1 MTMKISRRAALVAA
15 SAASFTAPAL
25 ARAQTA
31 GAVTVSEDADSFT
44 LSNGLITAKVSKKN
58 GDITSMVF
66 KGTEVLYG
74 GADAG
79 HPFGYWSHDVVRA
92 QKIDTKITID
102 PRTNGGQRAEVS
114 VKGWSNG
121 KVKLGSGPGVGSDGD
136 VYADIDIRYH
146 LGRGETGV
154 HTYCIFDHP
163 ADYPGWTMSEA
174 RFAAKLQ
181 PWLDHVHVDKLRSG
195 PFPLLKGDK
204 YVYSGNQYD
213 NRAYGFTSPAKRVGA
228 FFLLTSHEYLSG
240 GPTKPELYAH
250 GEKPTVLAYWRSSHY
265 TGANVSAKQGEPW
278 TRVVGPLMIYANEG
292 ATHEAMVAD
301 AKAKLKAEEAQWP
314 YAWVKAPGY
323 ANKAERATV
332 TGQLVLSEPLAPAG
346 AGIKGRMFVGLSKA
360 PYLIDT
366 ATGSRVI
373 GWQNEGSW
381 YQFWVDTT
389 DRTGRFSIPNV
400 VPGTYT
406 LHAFADGVLGEYMRR
421 DVTVRPG
428 QRLDLGR
435 LTWTPVRRGR
445 QIWEIGTPNRTATE
459 FFYGDRFFL
468 TALAEEYPKLFP
480 NDVTFRIGQSDPA
493 KDWFFQHTPH
503 LEAGQ
508 ASGYRDF
515 FGYSGRGRA
524 TPYRIL
530 FTLPKAG
537 KGRATLRIATS
548 GTGSATTLGVTVNGK
563 PAGSLPLPGDG
574 VMTRHQIS
582 ARWYEFEVPF
592 DAALLQAGENSLVI
606 TVPEGSL
613 NSGVIY
619 DYLRLELDESAT
631 A

>member
-1 MTMKISRRAALVAA
+1 MTVHFSRRAALLGA
-15 SAASFTAPAL
+15 SVASFTAPVL
-25 ARAQTA
+25 SHAQTA
-31 GAVTVSEDADSFT
+31 GAVTVTEDETSFT
-44 LSNGLITAKVSKKN
+44 LSNGLITAKVAKRS
-58 GDITSMVF
+58 GDIISMVF
-66 KGTEVLYG
+66 KGTEMLYG

-92 QKIDTKITID
+92 QKVDTRITID

-121 KVKLGSGPGVGSDGD
+121 KVKLGSGPGTGADGD
-136 VYADIDIRYH
+136 VYADIEIRYH

-163 ADYPGWTMSEA
+163 PEYPGWTMSEA

-181 PWLDHVHVDKLRSG
+181 PWLDHIHVDDLRSG

-213 NRAYGFTSPAKRVGA
+213 NRAHGFTSPSRKIGA

-240 GPTKPELYAH
+240 GPTKNELYAH
-250 GEKPTVLAYWRSSHY
+250 GEKPTLLAYWRSSHY
-265 TGANVSAKQGEPW
+265 TGANVSVKQGEQW

-292 ATHEAMVAD
+292 ESHEAMVAD
-301 AKAKLKAEEAQWP
+301 ARAKLKKEEALWP
-314 YAWVKAPGY
+314 YAWARAPGY
-323 ANKAERATV
+323 FNKEQRGAV
-332 TGQLVLSEPLAPAG
+332 TGQFVLDEPLAPAG
-346 AGIKGRMFVGLSKA
+346 AGFKGRMFVGLSKA
-360 PYLIDT
+360 PYLVDS
-366 ATGSRVI
+366 AAGPRMI

-381 YQFWVDTT
+381 YQFWVDTK
-389 DRTGRFSIPNV
+389 DRTGRFTIPNV
-400 VPGTYT
+400 VPGAYT
-406 LHAFADGVLGEYMRR
+406 LHAFADGVLGEFMQREI
-421 DVTVRPG
+421 TVRPG
-428 QRLDLGR
+428 QRVNLGR
-435 LTWTPVRRGR
+435 IAWTPIRRGR
-445 QIWEIGTPNRTATE
+445 QVWEIGTPNRDARE

-468 TALAEEYPKLFP
+468 QDLAGQYPKLFP

-493 KDWFFQHTPH
+493 KDWFFQHTPR
-503 LEAGQ
+503 LEDGQ

-515 FGYSGRGRA
+515 FGYSGRGRE
-524 TPYRIL
+524 TPYRIV
-530 FTLPKAG
+530 FNIPRAG

-574 VMTRHQIS
+574 VMTRHQMS

-592 DAALLQAGENSLVI
+592 DGSLLQAGENALVL
-606 TVPEGSL
+606 TVPAGPL
-613 NSGVIY
+613 TSGVIY
-619 DYLRLELDESAT
+619 DYLRLELDET